1 MQTCWYLHL
10 LFLAKLIHK
19 KDCSLYRDD
28 GLLILRNVNGQQID
42 LMRKNIIKIFKDI
55 GFAIDMETN
64 LKIADFLDIMF
75 NLNNGRYRPYK
86 NPKDLLLYINKSLT
100 HPPQIINQLP
110 KIINERLSRNSSD
123 EEVFHSFKYQ
133 YEQALRDSGYTDLEL
148 KFNKIRSSHT
158 SFGLIRLSAEQSPKM
173 LKKGFS
179 KYYITTSHPPTCFIK
194 NLIRTQ

>member
-1 MQTCWYLHL
+1 MPQL
-10 LFLAKLIHK
+10 LFSNNESWKKKQTESCFDVTMESFDGAEVCKLVGI
-19 KDCSLYRDD
+19 Y
-28 GLLILRNVNGQQID
+28 
-42 LMRKNIIKIFKDI
+42 IFC
-55 GFAIDMETN
+55 F

-148 KFNKIRSSHT
+148 KFNKISSSHT